1 MQPVAP
7 GQTAL
12 SKCLVWRPRPTIFG
26 ISVYPGTPVDS
37 SAWITSSSS
46 SFGYRSMYISRRSR
60 SPPPRTAVSAS
71 TRVIRLPFVP
81 RVLGGRQFIRALSG
95 GLWWPVAS
103 PPGPC
108 AGLLLLT
115 TRALILDPLH
125 HFVQPLMAEQ
135 PQVAQPL
142 ELCRPS

>member
-81 RVLGGRQFIRALSG
+81 RVLGGRQLSAPYREGCG
-95 GLWWPVAS
+95 GRLRLHLDQVPAS
-103 PPGPC
+103 FFYQPP
-108 AGLLLLT
+108 
-115 TRALILDPLH
+115 H
-125 HFVQPLMAEQ
+125 
-135 PQVAQPL
+135 
-142 ELCRPS
+142 